1 MKSPFSS
8 STIHLMLD
16 MKNDTEKRLIE
27 RLKASPFYQS
37 CQNAFRDGTG
47 LPLILQCAH
56 DPAFNPCHTSKNQ
69 NAFCQQL
76 NTTHGP
82 CTQCVRDQHDLF
94 SHSTEK
100 AFTHTCFAGLKE
112 SAVPLRLGHS
122 TIGFLRTGQVF
133 TQQPSPEQFNATI
146 AALDAAGYSKPE
158 LKKTLE
164 KYQLTPIYEPGKY
177 SSTITLLSII
187 SLQLTEFLNRLLLET
202 MSDEPDIIS
211 KAKSI
216 IADNIDKKITL
227 TDISNEVHVS
237 VFYFCKIFKQSTGMT
252 FTEYVNR
259 QRIELAKGELK
270 NTRKPITEIAYAVG
284 FQSLSHFN
292 RCFLK
297 FTGESPS
304 QYRHDVREIPLGLIV
319 GEQRMCS

>member
-1 MKSPFSS
+1 MND
-8 STIHLMLD
+8 T
-16 MKNDTEKRLIE
+16 KNDSQKHLIE
-27 RLKASPFYQS
+27 RLKASPFYQA

-47 LPLILQCAH
+47 LPLILQYAH
-56 DPAFNPCHTSKNQ
+56 EPDFNPCHASKNQ
-69 NAFCQQL
+69 NSFCQLL
-76 NTTHGP
+76 NSSHGP
-82 CTQCVRDQHDLF
+82 CAQCVIVQENLLA
-94 SHSTEK
+94 HSKEK

-112 SAVPLRLGHS
+112 TAVPLRLGHC

-133 TQQPSPEQFNATI
+133 TEQPTSKQFRAVTDS
-146 AALDAAGYSKPE
+146 LDAAGYSTSE
-158 LKKTLE
+158 LKLTLK
-164 KYQLTPIYEPGKY
+164 KYEQTPVYEQGKY

-187 SLQLTEFLNRLLLET
+187 SLQLTESLNRLLLET
-202 MSDEPDIIS
+202 TSAEPEIIS

-216 IADNIDKKITL
+216 IADHLDKKLTL
-227 TDISNEVHVS
+227 EEISSAVHVS

-270 NTRKPITEIAYAVG
+270 ETRKPVTEIAYAVG

-297 FTGESPS
+297 FAGEAPR
-304 QYRHDVREIPLGLIV
+304 QYRQDVCETSPDHLLV
-319 GEQRMCS
+319 SN